1 MERARGSCIASE
13 RKQEMMSSL
22 QGGAVERRE
31 RGEVPDSPE
40 RRNRQE
46 EIAQKSLVAQTVK
59 NLPAVRESWV

>member
-1 MERARGSCIASE
+1 
-13 RKQEMMSSL
+13 MMSSL